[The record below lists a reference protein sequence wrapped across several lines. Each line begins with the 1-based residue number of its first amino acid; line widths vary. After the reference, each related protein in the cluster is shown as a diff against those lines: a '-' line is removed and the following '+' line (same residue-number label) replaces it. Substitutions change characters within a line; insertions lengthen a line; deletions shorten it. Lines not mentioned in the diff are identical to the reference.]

1 MNKISFTDTTLRDG
15 PQSLW
20 ATRMRI
26 EDMLPIIEKID
37 NAGYASVEVWGGAT
51 FDVCMRY
58 LGEDPWERLRTF
70 KKCFKKT
77 PLQMLLR
84 LISPATAHGEILSF
98 ITRFST

>member
-37 NAGYASVEVWGGAT
+37 NAGYASVEVWGTLENIQKMFQKDSFANVIAGT
-51 FDVCMRY
+51 N
-58 LGEDPWERLRTF
+58 
-70 KKCFKKT
+70 
-77 PLQMLLR
+77 
-84 LISPATAHGEILSF
+84 ISWLST
-98 ITRFST
+98 ITR